1 MAMAAPIA
9 AVGSMGSMRPTRSQH
24 LHPHGSGSSD
34 GNSNSNS
41 NSNSKHKRKRKC
53 TQHVPETPAA
63 STPVFLSL

>member
-9 AVGSMGSMRPTRSQH
+9 AVGSMGRMRPTRSQH

-41 NSNSKHKRKRKC
+41 NSKHKRKRKC
-53 TQHVPETPAA
+53 TQHVPETRAA